1 MKKTIPILISL
12 IFYSSAFS
20 QSRRIEAIDKQISSL
35 NSLPLILNL
44 TDITVTPEKYILE
57 ISVYAIDSDN
67 KTELYI
73 EEIYTGDRRN
83 AFIPVM
89 KIENITLNKKYI
101 VGLSKYVFFKVHISR
116 KWDTVYFTNVG
127 GYNNNF
133 SVNVKEYGAFVDA
146 RVGKTIG
153 ISDSEKPKIYLNYPK
168 LTNNFYRTEELFL
181 TLEGKAT
188 DNMGLLSMMVND
200 VKVKVSN
207 DGFYKKRLKLKL
219 GTNSVILKAQD
230 INNNIASYDFVII
243 RDEIIE
249 DTEFSDVD
257 YPKATGNKNSNA
269 VAVVFGIESYRN
281 APNVSDA
288 VNDADI
294 FREYLIKR
302 FGLNRE
308 NIYLRLDEQATKGEF
323 DKVFSSNGWIS
334 RNTNRNSD
342 VFIYYA
348 GHGAPDVKT
357 KETFLVPYD
366 GDPNYATSTG
376 FAINELYENLSDL
389 NVKSITLIMD
399 ACFTGSSRDNQ
410 PILADARPVYIEIQ
424 PGNIPSNM
432 VVFTASSGNEI
443 SSGYSEKNHGI
454 FTYFLLKGL
463 NGNADGNGDRKITVN
478 EMSSYLSKNV
488 PQQARKMGREQ
499 NPQLLG
505 SEKNRILLA
514 Y

>member
-1 MKKTIPILISL
+1 MKKTIPALILLLLLSL
-12 IFYSSAFS
+12 IYCQDSKVINIDTIIPGSSG
-20 QSRRIEAIDKQISSL
+20 
-35 NSLPLILNL
+35 NS
-44 TDITVTPEKYILE
+44 KYGKLKVDPDFFVLE
-57 ISVYAIDSDN
+57 IVPLSLYYSVSYDEFTVGDLVPVEVKGYVLGTNTN
-67 KTELYI
+67 KIFHVIIPRQYKKLYL
-73 EEIYTGDRRN
+73 TG
-83 AFIPVM
+83 V
-89 KIENITLNKKYI
+89 NKFGNNTSLDLTPFNEYVKARTGRK
-101 VGLSKYVFFKVHISR
+101 GL
-116 KWDTVYFTNVG
+116 D
-127 GYNNNF
+127 
-133 SVNVKEYGAFVDA
+133 
-146 RVGKTIG
+146 
-153 ISDSEKPKIYLNYPK
+153 DSEKPKIYLNYPK
-168 LTNNFYRTEELFL
+168 LTDNFYRTEELFI

-230 INNNIASYDFVII
+230 INHNIASYDFVII

-249 DTEFSDVD
+249 NTEFSDVD
-257 YPKATGNKNSNA
+257 YPKATSNKNSNA

-323 DKVFSSNGWIS
+323 DKVFSSDGWLY
-334 RNTNRNSD
+334 RNTNKNSD
-342 VFIYYA
+342 VFIYYS

-376 FAINELYENLSDL
+376 FSINELYDNLADL

-478 EMSSYLSKNV
+478 EMSSYLRKNV

>member
-1 MKKTIPILISL
+1 MDGYELGTKTNQT
-12 IFYSSAFS
+12 F
-20 QSRRIEAIDKQISSL
+20 
-35 NSLPLILNL
+35 
-44 TDITVTPEKYILE
+44 TVYVPREY
-57 ISVYAIDSDN
+57 
-67 KTELYI
+67 KTLYI
-73 EEIYTGDRRN
+73 YGVNGFGNDTSIDFTPYDEYHKARSGR
-83 AFIPVM
+83 
-89 KIENITLNKKYI
+89 K
-101 VGLSKYVFFKVHISR
+101 GL
-116 KWDTVYFTNVG
+116 D
-127 GYNNNF
+127 
-133 SVNVKEYGAFVDA
+133 
-146 RVGKTIG
+146 
-153 ISDSEKPKIYLNYPK
+153 DSEKPTVYLNYPK
-168 LTNNFYRTEELFL
+168 LTNNFYRTEELFI

-188 DNMGLLSMMVND
+188 DNMGLMSLMVNGQ
-200 VKVKVSN
+200 KVRISD
-207 DGFYKKRLKLKL
+207 DGNYKKRLKLKL
-219 GTNSVILKAQD
+219 GKNTVILKAQD
-230 INNNIASYDFVII
+230 INNNTASKDFVII

-257 YPKATGNKNSNA
+257 YPKATSNKNSNA

-334 RNTNRNSD
+334 RIANKNSD

-376 FAINELYENLSDL
+376 FSINELYDNLSDL
-389 NVKSITLIMD
+389 NVKTITLIMD

-410 PILADARPVYIEIQ
+410 PILADARPVYIETKS
-424 PGNIPSNM
+424 GNIPSNM

-443 SSGYSEKNHGI
+443 SSSYSEKNHGI

-463 NGNADGNGDRKITVN
+463 NGNADGNRDRKITVN
-478 EMSSYLSKNV
+478 EMSSYLSDNV
-488 PQQARKMGREQ
+488 PQQARKMGQEQ

-505 SEKNRILLA
+505 SDKNRILLA